1 VDFGFVR
8 NYTNQLKERLAEGTI
23 MADIDEP
30 ESTKS
35 RQFPD
40 F

>member
-8 NYTNQLKERLAEGTI
+8 NQTNQLKERLAEGTI
-23 MADIDEP
+23 MVDIAEQ

-35 RQFPD
+35 RQYPD